1 MTKKSK
7 KGSPYQ
13 ADPQAA
19 SEAEKYE
26 NPVPSREYI
35 LQCLEEHGKLLSREQ
50 LAEIFAL
57 EDDPDRVE
65 GLRRRLRAMERD
77 GQIIFTRRGFA
88 PVSKLDLIRGRVIG
102 HPDGFGFLQP
112 DEPGDDLFLSAR
124 QMSRVMHGD
133 RVVAHVVGYNRRG
146 KAEGA
151 IVEVLEHAHKQV
163 VGRFFAE
170 HGACFLVADN
180 KRLSQDIIIP
190 CDKTLS
196 ASNGQFVVAAITHY
210 PDKKRQAIGEV
221 VEILGDHMAPG
232 MEIDVAIRSYGL
244 PVEWPEALEQE
255 IAGLSPEVSEEAK
268 QGRLDLRQVP
278 LVTIDGED
286 ARDFDDAVY
295 CEPKGKGWRLYV
307 AIADVS
313 HYVMPKSALDI
324 EAEDRGNSV
333 YFPERVIPM
342 LPEILSNGLCSLNPE
357 VDRLCMV
364 CEMDIDQAGE
374 IARFE
379 FHEAVICSHAR
390 LTYNKVAA
398 MLVDKDKELREQ
410 YASLV
415 PHLENLH
422 ELYKVLRQQRT
433 QRGAIDFDTPETR
446 IVFGETRKIEEV
458 VPVYRNDAH
467 MLIEE
472 CMIAANVCSARF
484 LLKNK
489 IPGLFRVHD
498 KPDTEKVSGLREF
511 LGEFGLQLKGGELPD
526 AKHYAELLVQVKGH
540 IDYHLIQTVMLRSL
554 KQAQYQPENYGH
566 FGLALDAYA
575 HFTSPI
581 RRYPDLLVHRAI
593 RHVLRTRSAKKF
605 AYNKDEMLQMGEHCS
620 MTDRR
625 ADEVTRDVISWLK
638 CEFMRDKV
646 GDEFSGVISSV
657 TSFGLFIEL
666 NDIYVEGLVHVS
678 ELDNDYYHFEAKG
691 HRLVGER
698 TAHVYRLG
706 DPVRIRV
713 VRVDLDERKMDFV
726 LLEHTSA
733 KTGHQHVQKTT
744 AADTG
749 KKKTGKKRSSAR
761 KSTTAGQSRGKK
773 KTPGKAAASDSSSR
787 QSVKKK
793 TSTAK
798 KSRTSDAKKK
808 AVTRKRGSGTRSSA
822 TQEKAV
828 GNKKV
833 TARKKATAKKTSTT
847 KAKTQTGKSKKTAV
861 KKSTAKAPA
870 KKKSMVNRIA
880 SAIKKKVSRK
890 KKK

>member
-1 MTKKSK
+1 MTKKSRK
-7 KGSPYQ
+7 DQSYQ
-13 ADPQAA
+13 ADPHAD

-35 LQCLEEHGKLLSREQ
+35 LQCLEEHGKLLNREQ
-50 LAEIFAL
+50 LGEIFAL
-57 EDDPDRVE
+57 NEDPDRVE

-77 GQIIFTRRGFA
+77 GQIIYTRRGFA
-88 PVSKLDLIRGRVIG
+88 PVSKLDLIRGRIIG
-102 HPDGFGFLQP
+102 HPEGFGFLQP
-112 DEPGDDLFLSAR
+112 DEGGDDLFLSAR
-124 QMSRVMHGD
+124 QMARVMHGD

-146 KAEGA
+146 KAEAA

-163 VGRFFAE
+163 VGRFYAE

-180 KRLSQDIIIP
+180 KRLSQDIIVP
-190 CDKTLS
+190 CDKTLE
-196 ASNGQFVVAAITHY
+196 ASDGQFVVVAITHY

-221 VEILGDHMAPG
+221 IEILGDHMAPG

-244 PVEWPEALEQE
+244 PEEWPQAVEEE
-255 IAGLSPEVSEEAK
+255 TAGLAPEVLEEAK
-268 QGRLDLRQVP
+268 LDRLDLRDTP

-295 CEPKGKGWRLYV
+295 CEPQGEGWRLLV

-313 HYVMPKSALDI
+313 HYVTPKSALDV
-324 EAEDRGNSV
+324 EAEERGNSV

-364 CEMDIDQAGE
+364 CEMHIDSDGE
-374 IARFE
+374 ISRFQ
-379 FHEAVICSHAR
+379 FHEAVMCSHAR

-398 MLVDKDKELREQ
+398 MLVDNDSKLRKQ
-410 YASLV
+410 YATLV
-415 PHLENLH
+415 PHLENLYD
-422 ELYKVLRQQRT
+422 LYKVLRRQRT
-433 QRGAIDFDTPETR
+433 ERGAIDFDTPETR
-446 IVFGETRKIEEV
+446 IVFGATRKIEEV
-458 VPVYRNDAH
+458 VPVHRNDAH

-484 LLKNK
+484 LLKNR

-498 KPDTEKVSGLREF
+498 KPDTEKIGDLREF

-526 AKHYAELLVQVKGH
+526 AKHYADLLQQVKGH

-566 FGLALDAYA
+566 FGLALDAYS

-593 RHVLRTRSAKKF
+593 RHVLRTKSAKKF
-605 AYNKDEMLQMGEHCS
+605 AYNKEDMLQMGEHCS

-646 GDEFSGVISSV
+646 GDEFTGVISSV

-666 NDIYVEGLVHVS
+666 DDIYVEGLVHVS

-691 HRLVGER
+691 HRLIGER
-698 TAHVYRLG
+698 TGHIYRLG

-726 LLEHTSA
+726 LLEHTAA
-733 KTGHQHVQKTT
+733 KTGQQVIVQ
-744 AADTG
+744 AAD
-749 KKKTGKKRSSAR
+749 
-761 KSTTAGQSRGKK
+761 AG
-773 KTPGKAAASDSSSR
+773 
-787 QSVKKK
+787 V
-793 TSTAK
+793 
-798 KSRTSDAKKK
+798 AKKK
-808 AVTRKRGSGTRSSA
+808 AKKKRRASA
-822 TQEKAV
+822 KPGVSKKKSTSKNKAETAKKKNSAASKKATSKKKAATAKKKTAA
-828 GNKKV
+828 GKKV
-833 TARKKATAKKTSTT
+833 TTRKKATGAKKAVSKKKAAKAVSKQKTTT
-847 KAKTQTGKSKKTAV
+847 KKSAGKKKE
-861 KKSTAKAPA
+861 
-870 KKKSMVNRIA
+870 KKKSIVKRIA
-880 SAIKKKVSRK
+880 GAIKKKVGRK
-890 KKK
+890 KK

>member
-7 KGSPYQ
+7 KGSSYQ
-13 ADPQAA
+13 SDPQAA

-35 LQCLEEHGKLLSREQ
+35 LQCLEEHGKLLNREQ

-57 EDDPDRVE
+57 EDDPDRLE

-77 GQIIFTRRGFA
+77 GQIIYTRRGFA

-102 HPDGFGFLQP
+102 HADGFGFLTP
-112 DEPGDDLFLSAR
+112 EEGGDDLFLSAR
-124 QMSRVMHGD
+124 QMSTVMHGD

-151 IVEVLEHAHKQV
+151 IVEVLEHAHQQV
-163 VGRFFAE
+163 VGRFFSE
-170 HGACFLVADN
+170 HGVCFLVPDN
-180 KRLSQDIIIP
+180 KRMSQDIIIP

-196 ASNGQFVVAAITHY
+196 ASNGQFVVVAITHY
-210 PDKKRQAIGEV
+210 PGKKRQAIGEV

-244 PVEWPEALEQE
+244 PAEWPQSVEEE
-255 IAGLSPEVSEEAK
+255 IADLKPEVSEEAK
-268 QGRLDLRQVP
+268 QGRLDLRDMP

-295 CEPKGKGWRLYV
+295 CEPDSKGWRLFV

-313 HYVMPKSALDI
+313 HYVAPKSALDT
-324 EAEDRGNSV
+324 EAVERGNSV

-364 CEMDIDQAGE
+364 CEMNIDPAGE
-374 IARFE
+374 IAHYK
-379 FHEAVICSHAR
+379 FHEAVMCSHAR

-398 MLVDKDKELREQ
+398 ILVDKDNALRKQ
-410 YASLV
+410 YADQV

-433 QRGAIDFDTPETR
+433 ERGAIDFDTPETR

-467 MLIEE
+467 MMIEE

-526 AKHYAELLVQVKGH
+526 AKHYAELLEQVKGH

-566 FGLALDAYA
+566 FGLALDAYS

-593 RHVLRTRSAKKF
+593 RHVIRKNSVKKF
-605 AYNKDEMLQMGEHCS
+605 AYNKEDMLQMGEHCS

-625 ADEVTRDVISWLK
+625 ADEVTRDVVSWLK
-638 CEFMRDKV
+638 CEYMRDKV
-646 GDEFSGVISSV
+646 GDEFPGVISSV

-698 TAHVYRLG
+698 TAHIYRLG

-733 KTGHQHVQKTT
+733 KTGHQQVQPKSDTG
-744 AADTG
+744 TG
-749 KKKTGKKRSSAR
+749 KKRTGKKRSSTKKSSAANKSRRKKATTKKAAIRDEGAR
-761 KSTTAGQSRGKK
+761 KSA
-773 KTPGKAAASDSSSR
+773 
-787 QSVKKK
+787 KKK
-793 TSTAK
+793 TSSSK
-798 KSRTSDAKKK
+798 KSGTSASRKKAATKKK
-808 AVTRKRGSGTRSSA
+808 GPSTRKVATKKKSDTR
-822 TQEKAV
+822 
-828 GNKKV
+828 KKV
-833 TARKKATAKKTSTT
+833 TAKKKVTASKTSSTQ
-847 KAKTQTGKSKKTAV
+847 AKTQARKKKTAV
-861 KKSTAKAPA
+861 KKRTTKTPI
-870 KKKSMVNRIA
+870 KKKSMVKRITG
-880 SAIKKKVSRK
+880 AIKKKISRK

>member
-7 KGSPYQ
+7 KGSPYE

-19 SEAEKYE
+19 SEAEKYD

-35 LQCLEEHGKLLSREQ
+35 LQCLEDHGKLLSREQ
-50 LAEIFAL
+50 LGEIFEL
-57 EDDPDRVE
+57 TDDEDRVE

-77 GQIIFTRRGFA
+77 GQIIYTRRGFA
-88 PVSKLDLIRGRVIG
+88 PVSKLDLIRGRIIG
-102 HPDGFGFLQP
+102 HPDGFGFLTP
-112 DEPGDDLFLSAR
+112 DEGGDDLFLSAR
-124 QMSRVMHGD
+124 QMSTVMHGD

-151 IVEVLEHAHKQV
+151 IVEVLEHAHQQV
-163 VGRFFAE
+163 VGRFFSE
-170 HGACFLVADN
+170 HGACFLVPDN
-180 KRLSQDIIIP
+180 KRMSQDIIIP
-190 CDKTLS
+190 CDKTHD
-196 ASNGQFVVAAITHY
+196 ASNGQFVVVGITQY
-210 PDKKRQAIGEV
+210 PSKKRQAIGEV

-244 PVEWPEALEQE
+244 PSDWPQPVEEE
-255 IAGLSPEVSEEAK
+255 IADLKPEVSEDAK
-268 QGRLDLRQVP
+268 QGRLDLRQMP
-278 LVTIDGED
+278 LLTIDGED

-295 CEPKGKGWRLYV
+295 CEPKGDGWKLFV

-313 HYVMPKSALDI
+313 HYVTPKSALDT

-364 CEMDIDQAGE
+364 CEMHIDKAGE
-374 IARFE
+374 IASYQ
-379 FHEAVICSHAR
+379 FHEAVMCSHAR

-398 MLVDKDKELREQ
+398 MLVDMDIELREQ
-410 YASLV
+410 YAKLV
-415 PHLENLH
+415 PHLEDLYD
-422 ELYKVLRQQRT
+422 LYKALRQQRSA
-433 QRGAIDFDTPETR
+433 RGAIDFDTPETR

-458 VPVYRNDAH
+458 VPVHRNDAH

-498 KPDTEKVSGLREF
+498 KPDTEKVGALREF

-554 KQAQYQPENYGH
+554 KQAQYQPENFGH
-566 FGLALDAYA
+566 FGLALDAYS

-593 RHVLRTRSAKKF
+593 RHVLRTKSAKKF
-605 AYNKDEMLQMGEHCS
+605 PYNKDDMFQIGEHCS

-625 ADEVTRDVISWLK
+625 ADEVTRDVVSWLK
-638 CEFMRDKV
+638 CEFMNDKV
-646 GDEFSGVISSV
+646 GDEFVGVISSV

-666 NDIYVEGLVHVS
+666 DDIYVEGLVHVT

-698 TAHVYRLG
+698 SGHIYRLG

-713 VRVDLDERKMDFV
+713 VRVDLDERKMDFS

-733 KTGHQHVQKTT
+733 KTGHQVITP
-744 AADTG
+744 ASDDDGG
-749 KKKTGKKRSSAR
+749 KKKGGKKRSSSR
-761 KSTTAGQSRGKK
+761 KSSAKKK
-773 KTPGKAAASDSSSR
+773 KTARRDDGKKPSR
-787 QSVKKK
+787 KK
-793 TSTAK
+793 TSTKAG
-798 KSRTSDAKKK
+798 KSAGGGKKK
-808 AVTRKRGSGTRSSA
+808 QAH
-822 TQEKAV
+822 
-828 GNKKV
+828 
-833 TARKKATAKKTSTT
+833 KKTSTKKKT
-847 KAKTQTGKSKKTAV
+847 DGRKTSASKKKSTTGKKAAKKKSATNKKRSTQTSRAKKAAVKKTA
-861 KKSTAKAPA
+861 TKAPA
-870 KKKSMVNRIA
+870 KKKSLVKRIA
-880 SAIKKKVSRK
+880 GAIKKKVSK
-890 KKK
+890 KKEIDSS